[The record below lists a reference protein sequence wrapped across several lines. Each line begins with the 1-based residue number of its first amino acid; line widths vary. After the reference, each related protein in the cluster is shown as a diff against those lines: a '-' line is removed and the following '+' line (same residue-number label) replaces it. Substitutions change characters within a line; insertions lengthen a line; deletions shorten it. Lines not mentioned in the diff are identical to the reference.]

1 MIGEID
7 FYPVLRMQRL
17 GDIVVLQPWWK
28 GKSLGQ
34 SLTCDLSSG
43 TLQLVDKEDITHSYT
58 DVFGVLGFSR
68 MKKSSSLIVVTDARE
83 VGILRGFP
91 VFLVAKT
98 RVLSGSSASSHDR
111 SLIRTMQ
118 DAVDPSKY
126 GGGMFLSAGGD
137 ITLCSQKHLD
147 AGDSASA
154 WQRADPWLTWN
165 RVLALPLIEAG
176 AKVCANNHEGI
187 YLTDQRHT
195 VRGSIP
201 VMWSQT
207 PNLKYKIPI
216 SIGPSGRS
224 EAVLKSHVSSLSKNY
239 GAVTAINLANLT
251 GREGR
256 LSDAYAS
263 AAEAVSREISNFKF
277 VPFDFHKNFGC
288 LTVNGQA
295 PTSRQTGVFR
305 TNCID
310 TLDRTNVVQGMLA
323 RKSLEGVLHAKGLLA
338 EGEGFSTAYPELE
351 KIFRVI
357 WADHGDE
364 ISRQYAG
371 TGAMKSAFTRT
382 GKRDLAGLLD
392 DGVKSMTRYFLNN
405 FKDGGKQDAL
415 DLVTGTFKSDKDGAR
430 AASSIR
436 ISPAIPLIL
445 ATILVVLAHKNFVLL
460 GSTQHVFTLEAIQK
474 VWLLLF
480 LAIAIVHNVKKYGKY
495 LVDSP
500 MLRPDLSI
508 PWESR

>member
-1 MIGEID
+1 M
-7 FYPVLRMQRL
+7 
-17 GDIVVLQPWWK
+17 
-28 GKSLGQ
+28 S
-34 SLTCDLSSG
+34 STLTIIARRSAKRPG
-43 TLQLVDKEDITHSYT
+43 TRQWRRGAD
-58 DVFGVLGFSR
+58 
-68 MKKSSSLIVVTDARE
+68 TDAN
-83 VGILRGFP
+83 
-91 VFLVAKT
+91 VANF
-98 RVLSGSSASSHDR
+98 VESEQIVEFHDGS
-111 SLIRTMQ
+111 
-118 DAVDPSKY
+118 
-126 GGGMFLSAGGD
+126 
-137 ITLCSQKHLD
+137 ITSFVQ
-147 AGDSASA
+147 
-154 WQRADPWLTWN
+154 
-165 RVLALPLIEAG
+165 
-176 AKVCANNHEGI
+176 
-187 YLTDQRHT
+187 

-224 EAVLKSHVSSLSKNY
+224 EAVLKSHVSSLSQNY

-263 AAEAVSREISNFKF
+263 AAEAVSKEISNFKF
-277 VPFDFHKNFGC
+277 VPFDFHKECGSTKYQNLSKLWDQISGMHKDFGC

-338 EGEGFSTAYPELE
+338 EGEGFSTAYPDLE

-415 DLVTGTFKSDKDGAR
+415 DLVTGTFKPDKDGMCISDTAMLCENTDMKEYPSDAGAR